1 MAVDLRSYVFLDS
14 LQPQMA
20 AFIGST
26 ARGFLPLAGD
36 ASLWVEI
43 SPGIEINR
51 ITDVALKSTKVRPA
65 VQVVERLFG
74 LLEVHS
80 ADQAEVRAAG
90 EAILDALDVQAEDR
104 WKPMIHSSQIIRRVD
119 AHQTQ
124 LINRNRNG
132 MMLIADQTL
141 YVMEVEPA
149 AYAVLAANE
158 AEKAAKINIVEV
170 RPFGSFGRVY
180 LVARSG
186 TSWPATPQRCK
197 PSRTSPGAWSSP
209 GEKLRA
215 SHVPCDTVHS
225 NKEDSIQMAEALG
238 MIETRGFAAVVEAA
252 DAMVK
257 AAKVELVSYEK
268 TGGGYVTAIVRGD
281 VAACK
286 AAVEAGVRGA
296 EKVGEVVSVHVIPR
310 PHVNIDMVLPLGR
323 REQVL
328 KELGE

>member
-80 ADQAEVRAAG
+80 SDQAEVRASGA
-90 EAILDALDVQAEDR
+90 AILEALGVQADER
-104 WKPMIHSSQIIRRVD
+104 WKPIIHSSQIIRRVD

-158 AEKAAKINIVEV
+158 AEKAANINIVEV

-180 LVARSG
+180 LG
-186 TSWPATPQRCK
+186 
-197 PSRTSPGAWSSP
+197 
-209 GEKLRA
+209 GEER
-215 SHVPCDTVHS
+215 D
-225 NKEDSIQMAEALG
+225 IMAG
-238 MIETRGFAAVVEAA
+238 YTAAVQAIEDLTGRTVESRR
-252 DAMVK
+252 K
-257 AAKVELVSYEK
+257 A
-268 TGGGYVTAIVRGD
+268 
-281 VAACK
+281 
-286 AAVEAGVRGA
+286 
-296 EKVGEVVSVHVIPR
+296 
-310 PHVNIDMVLPLGR
+310 
-323 REQVL
+323 
-328 KELGE
+328 

>member
-1 MAVDLRSYVFLDS
+1 MSVDLRSYVFLES

-51 ITDVALKSTKVRPA
+51 ITDIALKSTRVRPA

-74 LLEVHS
+74 LLEVH
-80 ADQAEVRAAG
+80 APEQAEVRASGA
-90 EAILDALDVQAEDR
+90 AILEALEVRAEDR
-104 WKPMIHSSQIIRRVD
+104 WKPKIHSSQIIRRVD

-158 AEKAAKINIVEV
+158 AEKAAEINIVEV

-180 LVARSG
+180 LG
-186 TSWPATPQRCK
+186 
-197 PSRTSPGAWSSP
+197 
-209 GEKLRA
+209 GEER
-215 SHVPCDTVHS
+215 D
-225 NKEDSIQMAEALG
+225 IMAG
-238 MIETRGFAAVVEAA
+238 YTAAVRAIE
-252 DAMVK
+252 DI
-257 AAKVELVSYEK
+257 
-268 TGGGYVTAIVRGD
+268 TGR
-281 VAACK
+281 
-286 AAVEAGVRGA
+286 
-296 EKVGEVVSVHVIPR
+296 
-310 PHVNIDMVLPLGR
+310 VLESKR
-323 REQVL
+323 RD
-328 KELGE
+328 